1 MKLSARPLALA
12 TISFV
17 WAHEIIKV
25 FAHLATVKLLSCK
38 RFISSFNL
46 NLSTYIVD
54 PFYLGA
60 LFRQNWFCTLPGGKL
75 TTWVEKFKCLDIE
88 LSINSGVDLGKKI
101 YRVWRNFKLSIKWKV
116 YLDLSPDFWISNIP
130 RYFSFPLSYSHW
142 YHILWFSMYS
152 IYFKICSHFE
162 EDHLLLKWIYWMNS
176 VIFDCHVDVSCH

>member
-12 TISFV
+12 TISLM

-25 FAHLATVKLLSCK
+25 FAHLATVKLLSFK

-60 LFRQNWFCTLPGGKL
+60 LCRKNWFCTRPGGKL
-75 TTWVEKFKCLDIE
+75 TTWVKKFKCLDIE

-116 YLDLSPDFWISNIP
+116 YLDLS
-130 RYFSFPLSYSHW
+130 YSHW
-142 YHILWFSMYS
+142 HHILWFPMYS

-176 VIFDCHVDVSCH
+176 VIFDCHVDVFCH